1 MSTSISRKPDRSFYL
16 IGEVCSA
23 NIYSITTQLSKRL
36 EMDIIRKTKKEI
48 YLYVNCNG
56 GDLETACGFYDWVR
70 FTNLPLVTIA
80 HGIIAS
86 AGLIIFLAGKK
97 RYSLEHTRFYLHQ
110 IKQPIIEGSYDV
122 DETAY
127 FAKSM
132 KDYQNI
138 YLQLLQS
145 NCNLSKEKILAHMAR
160 NKYFNSTLAQTF
172 GMIDKILLPKSPTSP
187 TNFKPSLKLVTRSSD
202 R

>member
-1 MSTSISRKPDRSFYL
+1 MSTSINRKPDRSFYL
-16 IGEVCSA
+16 IGEVSSA

-36 EMDIIRKTKKEI
+36 EMDIMRKTKKEI
-48 YLYVNCNG
+48 FLYVNCNG

-70 FTNLPLVTIA
+70 FLNLPLVTIA

-110 IKQPIIEGSYDV
+110 IKQPIVEGNYDV

-127 FAKSM
+127 FAQSM

-138 YLQLLQS
+138 YLKILQS
-145 NCNLSKEKILAHMAR
+145 NCKLTEKNILTHMAR
-160 NKYFNSTLAQTF
+160 NKYFNSDIAQDF
-172 GMIDKILLPKSPTSP
+172 GMINQILLPKGLPTP
-187 TNFKPSLKLVTRSSD
+187 HITKPGLKLVSK
-202 R
+202 